1 MKSMLLRL
9 VSLPARMVVIFIAA
23 GTSGI
28 AAGQTAQAD
37 AATQNVGEGQAAQA
51 LQYPASFFERYQPNT
66 ALEMI
71 LQVPGFQLDDG
82 DGDRGFAS
90 SAGNLLINDRRPSA
104 KQDAPS
110 EILARIPASQVER
123 IEILRGQVRNVDL
136 QGQSVVANVILL
148 EVDKVAVR
156 WRGSHRH
163 NFDFGGTTEAAI
175 SMVNRW
181 GDIDF
186 SSGVDLRDFNRG
198 DYTSQSILDGSGDL
212 TEVRFD
218 VGNVEGFR
226 SRANLNAAKQFGE
239 TSVRLN
245 TKIGSEKRDGSRV
258 SDRTPSGAGD
268 LPTEEQFPE
277 SYDGKDIEL
286 GIDFERPLR
295 SGLLGK
301 AILLYSDKDE
311 NAVAAQISLDSLGAE
326 VRERISDTDTETSE
340 TIARIEFVW
349 SGYADHTVQINME
362 GALNSLQNS
371 LLLTEDL
378 GAGPV
383 IIEVPGANS
392 RVEET
397 RWDMLL
403 KDTWTRGLY
412 QFEFGLGGEISTIEQ
427 SGDAIQKRDF
437 SFLKPQFAVIYA
449 PNQGKQTRIGLRRDV
464 SQLDFRDFV
473 SSTIFE
479 DDNLAFG
486 NPNLSPESTWKLEVG
501 YQRRFGKDGVLN
513 LLAFH
518 DWVDDVE
525 DLLPLA
531 PIIDPSAEAPGNI
544 GDGRRW
550 GVELES
556 TLPLEWIGLKGAKLD
571 INARWQDSTVVDPV
585 NGDDRVFTSR
595 RRVGRLFPLAYRVE
609 NQYAFS
615 IDFRQDFEELDVA
628 WGWDVR
634 ARGERP
640 IFRVDELDI
649 GDEGTEFNMFVETT
663 RWLGLKVRFVAEDIL
678 DAAETRDRTIY
689 EGLRNLSPVDSQ
701 ELRSRVRGVRVALTV
716 SGSF

>member
-1 MKSMLLRL
+1 MPIRIL
-9 VSLPARMVVIFIAA
+9 SLPTRIGFILLVLGSFGSAA
-23 GTSGI
+23 S
-28 AAGQTAQAD
+28 QTAQ
-37 AATQNVGEGQAAQA
+37 T

-104 KQDAPS
+104 KQDSPS

-136 QGQSVVANVILL
+136 QGQSIVANVILL
-148 EVDKVAVR
+148 DVDQAAFR

-163 NFDFGGTTEAAI
+163 NFDFGGTTEASI

-181 GDIDF
+181 RDIDV
-186 SSGVDLRDFNRG
+186 SSGVDLREYKRG
-198 DYTSQSILDGSGDL
+198 DFTPQTILDGSGNR
-212 TEVRFD
+212 TETRFD
-218 VGNVEGFR
+218 EGNVKGTRR
-226 SRANLNAAKQFGE
+226 SANLGAARQFGE
-239 TSVRLN
+239 TSARLN
-245 TKIGSEKRDGSRV
+245 TKFTNEKRQGTRDSL
-258 SDRTPSGAGD
+258 RTPTAAGE

-277 SYDGKDIEL
+277 EYDGDNIEV
-286 GIDFERPLR
+286 GIDVERPLR
-295 SGLLGK
+295 ANLLGK
-301 AILLYSDKDE
+301 AILLHTNQDE
-311 NAVAAQISLDSLGAE
+311 NSIAAQVSLDDAGAQI
-326 VRERISDTDTETSE
+326 REQISDTDTETTE
-340 TIARIEFVW
+340 TIARVEFVW
-349 SGYADHTVQINME
+349 TGFDGHAVQINLE

-371 LLLTEDL
+371 LLQTDDQ

-383 IIEVPGANS
+383 IVEVPGANS

-403 KDTWTRGLY
+403 KDTWTMGRN
-412 QFEFGLGGEISTIEQ
+412 QFEYGLGGEISTIRQ
-427 SGDAIQKRDF
+427 SGDAVQKRDF
-437 SFLKPQFAVIYA
+437 SFLKPQVAFIYA
-449 PNQGKQTRIGLRRDV
+449 PEQGKQARISLRRDV
-464 SQLDFRDFV
+464 SQLDFSDFV

-486 NPNLSPESTWKLEVG
+486 NPNLRPETTWKLEVG
-501 YQRRFGKDGVLN
+501 YQRQFGKDGVLN

-531 PIIDPSAEAPGNI
+531 PIDDPTAEAPGNI

-556 TLPLEWIGLKGAKLD
+556 TLPLDALGLKGAKLD
-571 INARWQDSTVVDPV
+571 INARWQESTVKDPV
-585 NGDDRVFTSR
+585 DGEDRVFTSR
-595 RRVGRLFPLAYRVE
+595 RRTGRLFPLAFRAE
-609 NQYAFS
+609 NQYAIT
-615 IDFRQDFEELDVA
+615 IDFRQDFEAAAVA

-634 ARGERP
+634 TRGERP

-649 GDEGTEFNMFVETT
+649 GDEGTEFNMFIETT
-663 RWLGLKVRFVAEDIL
+663 RWLGLKVHLTAEDIL
-678 DAAETRDRTIY
+678 DAPETRDRTIY
-689 EGLRNLSPVDSQ
+689 AGLRNLSPVESR
-701 ELRSRVRGVRVALTV
+701 ELRDRFRGVRVALTV
-716 SGSF
+716 SGNF